1 MFRTM
6 TFQPEPEKNETVKNT
21 NRQEDAIT
29 HCDGMDISKLHR
41 GKKKIAKN
49 ANALLEDKSELI
61 SFKEQF
67 AALSIVTDDIY
78 VPANDIE
85 YDDVSILTVF
95 STWGRSRSLLK

>member
-1 MFRTM
+1 M

-49 ANALLEDKSELI
+49 KKSN
-61 SFKEQF
+61 SEQ
-67 AALSIVTDDIY
+67 L
-78 VPANDIE
+78 ND
-85 YDDVSILTVF
+85 SSSTV
-95 STWGRSRSLLK
+95 